1 MLVAKPVLK
10 NEFWILQ
17 KDQKKIGNIQS
28 STSGYTVTIGSEK
41 VIVKNIQAIRKN
53 QVVFEKINFKKPRSI
68 TEIYGYSTGCPA
80 YNPVWDLK
88 RKIPL
93 FTKRKKSRCWFA
105 AGWYRVEIQNQWYVL
120 HNPKLI
126 VIKRH
131 SFQGPFRDADSASL
145 DNVQQ
150 SKENNV

>member
-1 MLVAKPVLK
+1 MIVAKPVLK

-17 KDQKKIGNIQS
+17 KDQEKIGNIQ
-28 STSGYTVTIGSEK
+28 TAENGYAVTVSGQKFT
-41 VIVKNIQAIRKN
+41 VKNIQTIRKN
-53 QVVFEKINFKKPRSI
+53 NVIFEKINFKKSQI
-68 TEIYGYSTGCPA
+68 ATQVYGYNTGCPA

-105 AGWYRVEIQNQWYVL
+105 AGWYRVQIHNQWRVL

-126 VIKRH
+126 VIRRH
-131 SFQGPFRDADSASL
+131 NYFGPYMDSLTAE
-145 DNVQQ
+145 
-150 SKENNV
+150 KENHV